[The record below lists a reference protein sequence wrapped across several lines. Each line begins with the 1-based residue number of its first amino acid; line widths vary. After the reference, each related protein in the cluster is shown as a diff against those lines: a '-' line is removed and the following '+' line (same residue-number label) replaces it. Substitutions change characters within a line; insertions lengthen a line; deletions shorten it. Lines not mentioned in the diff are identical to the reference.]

1 MIEDKL
7 FSRLKQFSGV
17 SVHPFEIPDTE
28 KGDAIAFQR
37 LATRT
42 TNKMYVSGQY
52 DEGLFI
58 IVYRTKTYIGLTENT
73 KELMSLN
80 NWTDTDIVFSKIDS
94 YQDYKTTFGY
104 ERHFRL
110 SVRYLQTY

>member
-7 FSRLKQFSGV
+7 FSRLNKFSGV
-17 SVHPFEIPDTE
+17 SVYPFEIPDTE
-28 KGDAIAFQR
+28 IGDAIAFQR
-37 LATRT
+37 LTTRT
-42 TNKMYVSGQY
+42 INKMYVSGQY

-58 IVYRTKTYIGLTENT
+58 LVYRTKNYIDLTENT
-73 KELMSLN
+73 KKLMSLN
-80 NWTDTDIVFSKIDS
+80 NWTDTGIVFSKIDS
-94 YQDYKTTFGY
+94 YQDYKTSFGY